1 MVNGDNC
8 LDTVTDRRAWAR
20 ATLGMAP
27 HEARFKTIRETEN
40 MSKKT
45 EPVMAPKIQPGIG
58 RAIEAFNLLWDPISR
73 PSREEYEDILKDEK
87 IPYSPFAS
95 NLQKWMKQF
104 SPYFYT
110 EMVLDNVYD
119 HEEQVNVNG
128 INYEN
133 ELEETYRVTFHSKA
147 EYGIKLQVLIYWRL
161 LRTGDTFDVNC
172 IVNSIGDDRKG
183 SACLL
188 EHDRSPED
196 IRRWVA
202 WLLSTVGEYATPV

>member
-1 MVNGDNC
+1 MNDK
-8 LDTVTDRRAWAR
+8 A
-20 ATLGMAP
+20 
-27 HEARFKTIRETEN
+27 
-40 MSKKT
+40 
-45 EPVMAPKIQPGIG
+45 EPVMAPKVQPGIY
-58 RAIEAFNLLWDPISR
+58 RAVEAFSLLWDPISR
-73 PSREEYEDILKDEK
+73 PSREKYEEILKDEN
-87 IPYSPFAS
+87 ILYSPFAS

-110 EMVLDNVYD
+110 EMVLNNVYD
-119 HEEQVNVNG
+119 YEEQVNVNG

-147 EYGIKLQVLIYWRL
+147 EWGIKLQVLIYWRL
-161 LRTGDTFDVNC
+161 LRTGNTFDVNC
-172 IVNSIGDDRKG
+172 IVNSIGDDRHG